1 MTEAKAL
8 GSEVVLSWNP
18 TAIIILSFHKSSWN
32 TYYETG
38 TVLGVGGPGKQG
50 RHQAPKSLVTQKSI
64 PVYLNSV
71 INVRCSDSTGRKAN
85 LDQGLGK
92 AALRK

>member
-1 MTEAKAL
+1 MAEAKAL
-8 GSEVVLSWNP
+8 GSEGVLSWNP
-18 TAIIILSFHKSSWN
+18 TSIIILSFNKPLWN
-32 TYYETG
+32 TYYEPG
-38 TVLGVGGPGKQG
+38 TVLRVGGPGKQG
-50 RHQAPKSLVTQKSI
+50 RHQAPKSLVTPKSI

-71 INVRCSDSTGRKAN
+71 INVRCNDSTGKAN